1 MTAVGTGVGSVL
13 EQLELRQPK
22 MVLTVDSYQI
32 TRVSRRLLPQVLSSK
47 QDLDAL
53 LQRQSA

>member
-1 MTAVGTGVGSVL
+1 MSAVGTDVGSVL
-13 EQLELRQPK
+13 EQLEQRQPK

>member
-1 MTAVGTGVGSVL
+1 MTAVGTDVGSVL

>member
-1 MTAVGTGVGSVL
+1 MSPVGTGVGSVL
-13 EQLELRQPK
+13 EQLEQRQPK